1 MRVCASS
8 PCSCLL
14 KCWSWRRSAHST
26 ASGHCRCIL
35 STPASG
41 LSSSGLCPPSP
52 PYHLLSD
59 PSARTTPGSLQL
71 VSNSGRML
79 PHDESIQPSSSLL
92 HSHSTNVDFRPL
104 VSDPIPVHEH
114 GLQQHEKARRLHWT
128 LYGWASLSHCGL
140 KLIVSTVQMII
151 LLQFNYSEV
160 RSEFRV

>member
-92 HSHSTNVDFRPL
+92 HSHSTNVNFRPL
-104 VSDPIPVHEH
+104 VLTPFQCMST
-114 GLQQHEKARRLHWT
+114 GSSSTRRPGGYTGHSMAGPRSLT
-128 LYGWASLSHCGL
+128 VDSSLSSPPY
-140 KLIVSTVQMII
+140 K
-151 LLQFNYSEV
+151 
-160 RSEFRV
+160 